1 MNNVSSMFSKDSRDG
16 DIRVTAVYSTSVS
29 SSLVCSSCNF
39 RPISRLLH
47 QTGRTQWSQKE
58 REHMRR
64 ESGPSAF
71 LRSSNSPGTR
81 QKVRTVPQLS
91 LPVSVTMSLFKNKTL
106 QSEAAHSQRCDNRET
121 SSSRLGLK
129 FFWGIK
135 VTGRKK
141 KKVFFFPFSL
151 SNSRSADGFSATT
164 EDPQTGGRYKL

>member
-1 MNNVSSMFSKDSRDG
+1 MFSKDSRDG

-47 QTGRTQWSQKE
+47 QTWRTQWSQKE

-121 SSSRLGLK
+121 SSFK

-141 KKVFFFPFSL
+141 KSFFFSF
-151 SNSRSADGFSATT
+151 FFVKFQ
-164 EDPQTGGRYKL
+164 E